1 MHDISLPAPEV
12 IRGLIAEAV
21 ALCGGSEKKLGKA
34 TGYSQNA
41 IWSAKIKGLVS
52 PRMATQIDVATAGKV
67 PRSMFRPDIFNAT
80 STPSPGGS
88 NARAPGS
95 SGGPISE
102 IPESPLLAGG
112 AVDRADDR
120 AEASG

>member
-41 IWSAKIKGLVS
+41 IWSAKVKGLVS
-52 PRMATQIDVATAGKV
+52 PKMATQIDVATAGRV
-67 PRSMFRPDIFNAT
+67 PRSMFRPDIFNAA
-80 STPSPGGS
+80 SIPSPDDTGGH
-88 NARAPGS
+88 AAGS
-95 SGGPISE
+95 SGGPKSRTL
-102 IPESPLLAGG
+102 ESRSLAGG
-112 AVDRADDR
+112 DLSPASVRID
-120 AEASG
+120 ASG